1 MEIKFNPNQKPN
13 QKNERPNFAQ
23 GRPQHPSQQHQQPP
37 KKGMVPRFSP
47 QDKGGSKNT
56 LKFIP
61 LGGNG
66 LVTKN
71 FFIYQ
76 YGDDILIVDC
86 GMGFPSEEMYG
97 IDIIIPDISYLK
109 DKIHKI
115 RGILITHGH
124 EDHIGAIPYLIDTL
138 APVPIYTAKLTAGL
152 IKQKL
157 TEVDKLRHARINEV
171 KPGQKLQLGQFL
183 VEPFHVNHSIP
194 DSMGYAITTKMG
206 TTIHTGDYK
215 FDWTPVDKVPA
226 DIRILAEYG
235 EKGVLALMSDCLRSE
250 KPGYTHS
257 EMLIQERFEEVMEQ
271 AGGRVLIT
279 TFSSNVS
286 RIQQAINASQKF
298 GRKVAVAGRSME
310 NNIMVA
316 RDLNY
321 LSLPQDI
328 IVKIDQIGRIPPS
341 KLTILVSGAQGQPGS
356 ALNRIANAEH
366 RFISIQ
372 EGDEVVFSADPIPG
386 NQDAVYNTIDNLSRL
401 GANVRYSD
409 ITNDFHVSGHAAQNE
424 LMLMISLT
432 KPKYLVPISGM
443 MRQMQQYANM
453 AEKSGY
459 RKDQIFLV
467 DEGEI
472 LEFSPGGVKKT
483 GKLEVENIMVDGLGV
498 GDVGSVVLRDRQVLA
513 EEGIVVV
520 IISMSH
526 STSQLVGDP
535 EIVSRGFV
543 YMKEAEHLIDKAK
556 EIVKK
561 TLSGKQL
568 KGQFAREKVTND
580 LERFL
585 YEQTQRRPM
594 VIPVIIEV

>member
-1 MEIKFNPNQKPN
+1 MQFNNKP
-13 QKNERPNFAQ
+13 KNTNP
-23 GRPQHPSQQHQQPP
+23 HQQPKNQP
-37 KKGMVPRFSP
+37 HKGAVLPRFFP
-47 QDKGGSKNT
+47 GKKQGDRNT

-71 FFIYQ
+71 FFVYQ
-76 YGDDILIVDC
+76 YGDEILIVDC

-97 IDIIIPDISYLK
+97 IDIIIPDVTYLK
-109 DKIHKI
+109 DKLHKI
-115 RGILITHGH
+115 RGIFITHGH
-124 EDHIGAIPYLIDTL
+124 EDHIGAIPYLIDTFTS
-138 APVPIYTAKLTAGL
+138 VPIFTAKLTAGL

-157 TEVDKLRHARINEV
+157 MEVDKLRYAKINEV
-171 KPGQKLQLGQFL
+171 KPGQKLQLGQFQ

-194 DSMGYAITTKMG
+194 DSMGYAITTKLG

-215 FDWTPVDKVPA
+215 FDWTPQDGVPA

-257 EMLIQERFEEVMEQ
+257 EMEIQKSFEEVMEQ

-321 LSLPQDI
+321 LTLPQDI
-328 IVKIDQIGRIPPS
+328 LVKIDQIEKVPPS

-356 ALNRIANAEH
+356 ALNRIASAEH
-366 RFISIQ
+366 RFISIR

-386 NQDAVYNTIDNLSRL
+386 NQDAVYATIDNLTRL

-409 ITNDFHVSGHAAQNE
+409 ITNEFHVSGHGAQAE

-443 MRQMQQYANM
+443 IRQMQQYANM

-459 RKDQIFLV
+459 RKDQIHLIE
-467 DEGEI
+467 EGEI
-472 LEFSPGGVKKT
+472 LEFSPNGVRKN
-483 GKLEVENIMVDGLGV
+483 GRIEVDNIMVDGLGV
-498 GDVGSVVLRDRQVLA
+498 GDVGNVVLRDRQVLA

-520 IISMSH
+520 ILTMSH
-526 STSQLVGDP
+526 VQNKLVGEP

-543 YMKEAEHLIDKAK
+543 YMKEAEKLIDRAK
-556 EIVKK
+556 EVVKK
-561 TLSGKQL
+561 SVGNTQS
-568 KGQFAREKVTND
+568 KGQFVREKIVND
-580 LERFL
+580 LEKFL

-594 VIPVIIEV
+594 VIPVIVEV